1 MSGPSWCS
9 TSFDLAA
16 APRSCSRSKVPT
28 LGMSLSMTNLRSA
41 MATSHKQRPHEFLNY
56 EAFGLGAI
64 RDSLTRQSIP
74 LRSSV
79 IRETD
84 SARACR
90 PQHLTERNSSAHS
103 GSYASCQLRTCRRS
117 HANALFAQPLHPY
130 TELLLAA
137 VPVVNP
143 SRL

>member
-64 RDSLTRQSIP
+64 RESLTRQGTP

-79 IRETD
+79 I
-84 SARACR
+84 
-90 PQHLTERNSSAHS
+90 ERRLGASMSSAAHS
-103 GSYASCQLRTCRRS
+103 IAD
-117 HANALFAQPLHPY
+117 ALLHCSEP
-130 TELLLAA
+130 
-137 VPVVNP
+137 PVSATSGHEHVQQWV
-143 SRL
+143 

>member
-28 LGMSLSMTNLRSA
+28 LGISLSMTNLRSA
-41 MATSHKQRPHEFLNY
+41 MVPSHKQRPHEFLNY

-64 RDSLTRQSIP
+64 RDSLTRQGIP

-79 IRETD
+79 IERRTRRE
-84 SARACR
+84 
-90 PQHLTERNSSAHS
+90 HVV
-103 GSYASCQLRTCRRS
+103 RS
-117 HANALFAQPLHPY
+117 TFKGR
-130 TELLLAA
+130 LAA
-137 VPVVNP
+137 LQRTAGQCQGTKSLRDSGEV
-143 SRL
+143 RLVLSIIPRGEIVGSGGSVLS